1 MKWLRWGFVLIPIV
15 AGLVIASLMADI
27 PTLTNPII
35 YLRVDLG
42 TLAVIIGLALSVLVT
57 VGLILWGWAGRRGEE
72 RATDVRAQVAEER
85 RRFLQRLDHELKN
98 PLTAIR
104 AGLANLANGLAT
116 ATLRQP
122 LDPSTG
128 SFDFAQD
135 KLRAGSAQDKA
146 QDTAHQEA
154 LASVEAQV
162 LRLSRLTSD
171 LRKLAEL
178 EARPLE
184 RVPIDIA
191 ELLQEAV
198 TLAQEQPEAEARRLT
213 LTLPQAPWPVPDVL
227 GDWDLLFLATYN
239 LLDNALK
246 FTRPGDTVEVR
257 AFEGGTFVA
266 IEVADTGPGIPEEE
280 VSRVWEELYRGQGAR
295 GVPGSGLGLALVRAI
310 VERHGGQVTLRSR
323 EGQGT
328 VVTMRLPVQ

>member
-1 MKWLRWGFVLIPIV
+1 MKWQRWGLALIPIV
-15 AGLVIASLMADI
+15 AGLVIASLMVDI

-35 YLRVDLG
+35 YMRVDLG

-57 VGLILWGWAGRRGEE
+57 VGLVLWGWAGRRGEQ
-72 RATDVRAQVAEER
+72 RVTGVRAQVAEER

-104 AGLANLANGLAT
+104 AGLANLANGRAT
-116 ATLRQP
+116 ATLRQ
-122 LDPSTG
+122 
-128 SFDFAQD
+128 
-135 KLRAGSAQDKA
+135 A
-146 QDTAHQEA
+146 QDTAQQEA

-178 EARPLE
+178 ETRPLE
-184 RVPIDIA
+184 RVPVDVA

-198 TLAQEQPEAEARRLT
+198 TLAQEQPEAEARQFT

-266 IEVADTGPGIPEEE
+266 IEVADTGPGIPQEELP
-280 VSRVWEELYRGQGAR
+280 RVWEELYRGQSAR
-295 GVPGSGLGLALVRAI
+295 GVPGSGLGLTLVRAI
-310 VERHGGQVTLRSR
+310 VEGHGGQVTLRSR
-323 EGQGT
+323 VGQGT
-328 VVTMRLPVQ
+328 VVTMRLPA